1 MKKVKKLKKRILP
14 YLLLLVPMILLITFC
29 FYPFVKTI
37 VSSFSYTTSVGEWL
51 SWAGFR
57 NWEMVLTDSKFG
69 PIVKN
74 TLLFAVMVLVLSLA
88 GSMILAL
95 LADGCKRKGKRLM
108 QTMYALPMVIASA
121 PTAIIWT
128 FIFRKDGGIINSIFG
143 TSVGWLTSTNTAL
156 LSVAIVTVWGQI
168 AGSFILLLAGFRNVP
183 DELLEAATLD
193 GASGFMKAVK
203 IKIPIASP
211 QIFYVVFLK
220 IITAFKAFGQI
231 KLLTYGGPG
240 QATTTLMY
248 KIYVTCGQNG
258 YFEMACCYSIILF
271 LFIFIA
277 TRIQFM
283 TEKKLVHY
291 Q

>member
-248 KIYVTCGQNG
+248 KIYVTWGQNG